1 MSSRPCE
8 RGYGIT
14 DRESRRSCFPWGYSL
29 LRPSDGTL
37 DSQKIRCTMPA
48 VKGLLSRVLCFGS
61 GLALVLFVA
70 GCGSTGGGAG
80 DSGGGL
86 SRKIEFAPRY
96 NIEKAIMTVFQS
108 DGFELLPGSGQRGR
122 FLFLREGDTVGQ
134 ERFGEWFGPGVTLR
148 AEVSLVEVE
157 FGTHR
162 VYCVL
167 QVSNGGAFVVSP
179 GGERRG
185 RILLQRVK
193 KLADVL

>member
-1 MSSRPCE
+1 MSGS
-8 RGYGIT
+8 YGIT
-14 DRESRRSCFPWGYSL
+14 DRESRRSCFRGGDSL
-29 LRPSDGTL
+29 PQLSDDTL

-48 VKGLLSRVLCFGS
+48 VKGLLSRVLCLGS
-61 GLALVLFVA
+61 GLLLFLLVA
-70 GCGSTGGGAG
+70 GCGSTGGGVEP
-80 DSGGGL
+80 GGGL
-86 SRKIEFAPRY
+86 SRKIEFASRY
-96 NIEKAIMTVFQS
+96 NIEQAIRTVFQA

-122 FLFLREGDTVGQ
+122 FMFLREGDTVGQ

-167 QVSNGGAFVVSP
+167 QVSSGGAFVIST

-193 KLADVL
+193 KLAGVL

>member
-1 MSSRPCE
+1 ME
-8 RGYGIT
+8 
-14 DRESRRSCFPWGYSL
+14 L
-29 LRPSDGTL
+29 
-37 DSQKIRCTMPA
+37 
-48 VKGLLSRVLCFGS
+48 
-61 GLALVLFVA
+61 
-70 GCGSTGGGAG
+70 
-80 DSGGGL
+80 GGGL

-96 NIEKAIMTVFQS
+96 NIEKAIMTVFQA
-108 DGFELLPGSGQRGR
+108 DGFELLPGSGRRGR
-122 FLFLREGDTVGQ
+122 FLFFREGDPVGQ

-167 QVSNGGAFVVSP
+167 QVSNGGAFVPSP

-193 KLADVL
+193 KLAGVL

>member
-1 MSSRPCE
+1 
-8 RGYGIT
+8 
-14 DRESRRSCFPWGYSL
+14 L
-29 LRPSDGTL
+29 LRLPDGAL
-37 DSQKIRCTMPA
+37 DSQIIRCTMST
-48 VKGLLSRVLCFGS
+48 VKGFVPRLLCLGS
-61 GLALVLFVA
+61 GLLLFLFVV
-70 GCGSTGGGAG
+70 GCGSTGGGGAEL
-80 DSGGGL
+80 GGGL

-96 NIEKAIMTVFQS
+96 NIEKAIMTVFQA
-108 DGFELLPGSGQRGR
+108 DGFELLPGSGRRGR
-122 FLFLREGDTVGQ
+122 FLFLREGDPVGQ

-167 QVSNGGAFVVSP
+167 QVSNGGAFVLSP